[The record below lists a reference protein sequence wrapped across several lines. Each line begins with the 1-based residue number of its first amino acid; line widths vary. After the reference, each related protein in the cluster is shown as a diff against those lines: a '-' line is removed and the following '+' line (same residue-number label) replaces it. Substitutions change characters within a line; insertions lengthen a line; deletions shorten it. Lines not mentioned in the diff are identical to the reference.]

1 MRDVQSVVDA
11 SPTIQADLEST
22 NPEMVKLASGNIQLV
37 ELYAYRWPACKSM
50 APIVNGFAL
59 SLQRGVTRAVGV
71 LDTLCVYVVFFAQ
84 PLRGGLRMNRKQDNK
99 RRLKTVEG
107 HIRGVQ
113 RMVEED
119 SYCINTIRQIHAIQS
134 ALNKISINILDNHLN
149 SCLISA
155 VRGND
160 LQEQDRVLK
169 EIIDV
174 FEAATKV

>member
-1 MRDVQSVVDA
+1 MNRNQ
-11 SPTIQADLEST
+11 
-22 NPEMVKLASGNIQLV
+22 
-37 ELYAYRWPACKSM
+37 
-50 APIVNGFAL
+50 
-59 SLQRGVTRAVGV
+59 
-71 LDTLCVYVVFFAQ
+71 DTL
-84 PLRGGLRMNRKQDNK
+84 

-119 SYCINTIRQIHAIQS
+119 SHCIDTIRQIHAIQS

-155 VRGND
+155 VRGD
-160 LQEQDRVLK
+160 DPQEQDRVLR

>member
-1 MRDVQSVVDA
+1 MCFG
-11 SPTIQADLEST
+11 L
-22 NPEMVKLASGNIQLV
+22 
-37 ELYAYRWPACKSM
+37 
-50 APIVNGFAL
+50 FL
-59 SLQRGVTRAVGV
+59 SR
-71 LDTLCVYVVFFAQ
+71 
-84 PLRGGLRMNRKQDNK
+84 PLRGGYEMDTNQDNL
-99 RRLKTVEG
+99 RRLQTVEG

-119 SYCINTIRQIHAIQS
+119 SYCIDTIRQIHAIQS

-155 VRGND
+155 VRGD
-160 LQEQDRVLK
+160 DPQEQDRVLQ